1 VSAFQRTFVKEIR
14 RADEMERRLRL
25 TSSRWTRK
33 LLTSF

>member
-1 VSAFQRTFVKEIR
+1 
-14 RADEMERRLRL
+14 MERRLRL